1 MNNISVNKELHLFII
16 WANGRYKENEIVS
29 SINKE
34 FQLVEKYRVNWD
46 KDLFG
51 KNLTSFYGTNLPP
64 NSKKEK
70 HCGNGEFLLLTFYDN
85 KPKYGFIETG
95 RGTEKVNLN
104 VFLAKEKF
112 RKWTGGGHKIHST
125 NTIQE
130 TNHDL
135 VLLFGV
141 NYKNYIKL
149 ISDKLNN
156 KTNLNVIK
164 EIPKNIIGIN
174 GWKNLR
180 ELFFVMN
187 NTLDYVVLRN
197 FEELPDQNYS
207 DEHFDIDF
215 LVNDLDQ
222 AVFISNA
229 EKVFNQK
236 DRVHYKIKI
245 NDEYVFVDFRY
256 LSDNYYDKNWQSKIL
271 KNKIYSSKGFYRPNN
286 EDYFYSILY
295 HVLIHKKSIQVDYF
309 DKIKNVFKKLSIFS
323 EEKSNFDDY
332 FLMLENFLRK
342 NNYQYTKPK
351 DPTVY
356 FDEKMINYKND
367 IEDLSIVNCNNI
379 KPFQIENWKNFSG
392 FIYFTG
398 KIKGKK
404 KVFIKSRGIEES
416 SKREYK
422 VIQVLRSIKK
432 KYFPKAYYFRKTK
445 KQNFVV
451 MEYINGSRLDQ
462 LIETGKLYRERKI
475 FKENIYNGIFII
487 LKTLHKLKIVHRDI
501 RPQNI
506 IIKDNGTPILIDF
519 QFAVD
524 VKRKIFKEY
533 KLIRKKPRMVKGLG
547 SSFAKNRFHW
557 DDAYSVSK
565 IFDLFKFNDDKNF
578 NQLKLDVSDMIG
590 KYEIIWINN
599 NFFSKLIVLTINYF
613 SLPIILIKLNFYKF
627 LYLMISSEKHNN
639 KIKKFKKKLFEYH

>member
-1 MNNISVNKELHLFII
+1 MGSDYKNKELHLFII
-16 WANGRYKENEIVS
+16 WEKGRYKEKEIVR
-29 SINKE
+29 SINEE
-34 FQLVEKYRVNWD
+34 FQLIEKYRVNWD
-46 KDLFG
+46 KNLFG
-51 KNLTSFYGTNLPP
+51 KNLTSFYGTNLSP

-70 HCGNGEFLLLTFYDN
+70 HCGNDEFLLLTFYDN
-85 KPKYGFIETG
+85 NPKHGFIETG

-141 NYKNYIKL
+141 NYENYIKL
-149 ISDKLNN
+149 ISEKLNN
-156 KTNLNVIK
+156 KTNLNVVR
-164 EIPKNIIGIN
+164 EIPKNIMGIN

-187 NTLDYVVLRN
+187 NSLDYVVLRN

-271 KNKIYSSKGFYRPNN
+271 KKKIYSSKGFYRPNN

-309 DKIKNVFKKLSIFS
+309 DKIKNVFKKLSICS

-351 DPTVY
+351 DPTVF
-356 FDEKMINYKND
+356 FDKKFISYKDYKEN
-367 IEDLSIVNCNNI
+367 LSKFNLKNITPFSVN
-379 KPFQIENWKNFSG
+379 EWKNFSAY
-392 FIYFTG
+392 IYFTAEKDDEKCIIKVG
-398 KIKGKK
+398 GLGLSARREYKILQLLRKSNTKFFPKEFFFRCNENEKFVVMKKIKGLRLDKLLSTK
-404 KVFIKSRGIEES
+404 ALYAKSSLFIK
-416 SKREYK
+416 
-422 VIQVLRSIKK
+422 
-432 KYFPKAYYFRKTK
+432 
-445 KQNFVV
+445 
-451 MEYINGSRLDQ
+451 
-462 LIETGKLYRERKI
+462 
-475 FKENIYNGIFII
+475 NIYIGIFDI
-487 LKTLHKLKIVHRDI
+487 LKILHNQKIVHRDI
-501 RPQNI
+501 SPQNI
-506 IIKDNGTPILIDF
+506 IIEDDGTPVLIDF

-524 VKRKIFKEY
+524 VNRKKFKEH
-533 KLIRKKPRMVKGLG
+533 KIVRKKPKLIKGLG
-547 SSFAKNRFHW
+547 EKYAKNKFHW
-557 DDAYSVSK
+557 DDAYSVKKILELFSFTKDK
-565 IFDLFKFNDDKNF
+565 IFFEIQKDVDK
-578 NQLKLDVSDMIG
+578 MIG
-590 KYEIIWINN
+590 KYEIISVYDNFLSKIMTLTFNKFWYEIN
-599 NFFSKLIVLTINYF
+599 
-613 SLPIILIKLNFYKF
+613 
-627 LYLMISSEKHNN
+627 IS
-639 KIKKFKKKLFEYH
+639 KKFFYMSLFFLTKKDIYMNKTNKYKKKILNL

>member
-1 MNNISVNKELHLFII
+1 MNSDYKNKELHLFII
-16 WANGRYKENEIVS
+16 WEKGRYKEKEIVK
-29 SINKE
+29 SINEE

-64 NSKKEK
+64 NSRKEK
-70 HCGNGEFLLLTFYDN
+70 HCGNDEFLILTFYDN
-85 KPKYGFIETG
+85 NPKHGFIETG

-135 VLLFGV
+135 VLLFGI

-187 NTLDYVVLRN
+187 NTLNYVVLRN

-229 EKVFNQK
+229 EKVYNQK
-236 DRVHYKIKI
+236 NRVHYKIKI
-245 NDEYVFVDFRY
+245 NDEYIFVDFRY
-256 LSDNYYDKNWQSKIL
+256 LSDNYYDKNWQHKIL
-271 KNKIYSSKGFYRPNN
+271 ENKIYSSKGFYRPNN
-286 EDYFYSILY
+286 EDYFYSIIY

-309 DKIKNVFKKLSIFS
+309 DKIKNIFKKLSIFN

-342 NNYQYTKPK
+342 NNYKYTKPK
-351 DPTVY
+351 DPTVF
-356 FDEKMINYKND
+356 FDKKFTNYKDYLEN
-367 IEDLSIVNCNNI
+367 LSKFYLENITPFSVN
-379 KPFQIENWKNFSG
+379 EWKNFSG
-392 FIYFTG
+392 YIYFTAEKDDEKCIIKVG
-398 KIKGKK
+398 GLGLSARREYKILQLLRKSNTKFFPKEFFFRCTENEKFVVLEKIKGLRLDKLLSTK
-404 KVFIKSRGIEES
+404 ALYAKSSIFIK
-416 SKREYK
+416 
-422 VIQVLRSIKK
+422 
-432 KYFPKAYYFRKTK
+432 
-445 KQNFVV
+445 
-451 MEYINGSRLDQ
+451 
-462 LIETGKLYRERKI
+462 
-475 FKENIYNGIFII
+475 NIYIGIFDI
-487 LKTLHKLKIVHRDI
+487 LKTLHNQKIVHRDI

-506 IIKDNGTPILIDF
+506 IIKDDGTPVLIDF

-524 VKRKIFKEY
+524 ANRKKFKEH
-533 KLIRKKPRMVKGLG
+533 KIVRKKPRLIKGLG
-547 SSFAKNRFHW
+547 EKYAKNKFHW
-557 DDAYSVSK
+557 DDAYSVKKILEFFSFTKDK
-565 IFDLFKFNDDKNF
+565 IFFEIQKDVDK
-578 NQLKLDVSDMIG
+578 MIG
-590 KYEIIWINN
+590 KYEIISVYN
-599 NFFSKLIVLTINYF
+599 NFLSKIMTLTFNKFSYEINISKIF
-613 SLPIILIKLNFYKF
+613 FYKSLFF
-627 LYLMISSEKHNN
+627 LTKKDKYMN
-639 KIKKFKKKLFEYH
+639 KIDKYEKKLLNL

>member
-1 MNNISVNKELHLFII
+1 MNNILENKELHLFII
-16 WANGRYKENEIVS
+16 WAKGRYKEKEIVS

-34 FQLVEKYRVNWD
+34 FQIVEKYLVNWD
-46 KDLFG
+46 KNLFG
-51 KNLTSFYGTNLPP
+51 KNLTSFYGANLPP

-70 HCGNGEFLLLTFYDN
+70 HCGSGEFLLLTFYDN

-112 RKWTGGGHKIHST
+112 RNWTGGGHKIHST
-125 NTIQE
+125 NSIQE
-130 TNHDL
+130 TNHNL
-135 VLLFGV
+135 TLLLG
-141 NYKNYIKL
+141 KNYYDYEKL
-149 ISDKLNN
+149 IKN
-156 KTNLNVIK
+156 KNLK
-164 EIPKNIIGIN
+164 QKKNETRRISRNIEGLN
-174 GWKNLR
+174 GWKNL
-180 ELFFVMN
+180 EQLLYVMN
-187 NTLDYVVLRN
+187 STIEYVVLRN
-197 FEELPDQNYS
+197 FENMPKNHILED
-207 DEHFDIDF
+207 HADIDF
-215 LVNDLDQ
+215 LVRDVDQ
-222 AVFISNA
+222 AVYITNA
-229 EKVFNQK
+229 QHINK
-236 DRVHYKIKI
+236 DRYKINIASKYILVDFESVGDGLYDQKWQNHILKKRIFIKNILYVPHSEDFFYCLIYHVLFHKRYIANDYHYKIKQAYKKLNI
-245 NDEYVFVDFRY
+245 YDYQKCNFNDY
-256 LSDNYYDKNWQSKIL
+256 LNLLERFIS
-271 KNKIYSSKGFYRPNN
+271 KNKYQFEKP
-286 EDYFYSILY
+286 
-295 HVLIHKKSIQVDYF
+295 
-309 DKIKNVFKKLSIFS
+309 KNHSIF
-323 EEKSNFDDY
+323 
-332 FLMLENFLRK
+332 
-342 NNYQYTKPK
+342 
-351 DPTVY
+351 

-379 KPFQIENWKNFSG
+379 KPFQLENWKNFSG

-422 VIQVLRSIKK
+422 VIQVLRSLKK

-462 LIETGKLYRERKI
+462 LIETGKLYREKKI

-487 LKTLHKLKIVHRDI
+487 LKTLHRLKIVHRDI

-578 NQLKLDVSDMIG
+578 DQIKLDVSDMIG
-590 KYEIIWINN
+590 KYEIISTNN
-599 NFFSKLIVLTINYF
+599 NFFSKLIVLTKNYF

-627 LYLMISSEKHNN
+627 LYLMISTEKHNN

>member
-1 MNNISVNKELHLFII
+1 MDSDYKNKELHLFII
-16 WANGRYKENEIVS
+16 WEKGRYKEKEIVK
-29 SINKE
+29 SINEE

-70 HCGNGEFLLLTFYDN
+70 HCGNDEFLILTFYDN
-85 KPKYGFIETG
+85 NPKHGFIETG

-135 VLLFGV
+135 VLLFGI

-207 DEHFDIDF
+207 DKHFDIDF

-229 EKVFNQK
+229 EKVYNQK
-236 DRVHYKIKI
+236 NRVHYKIKI
-245 NDEYVFVDFRY
+245 NDEYIFVDFRY
-256 LSDNYYDKNWQSKIL
+256 LSDNYYDKNWQHKIL
-271 KNKIYSSKGFYRPNN
+271 ENKIYSSKGFYRPNN
-286 EDYFYSILY
+286 EDYFYSIIY

-309 DKIKNVFKKLSIFS
+309 DKVKNIFKKLSIFS

-342 NNYQYTKPK
+342 NNYKYTRPK
-351 DPTVY
+351 DPTVF
-356 FDEKMINYKND
+356 FDKKFTNYKDYLEN
-367 IEDLSIVNCNNI
+367 LSKFYLENI
-379 KPFQIENWKNFSG
+379 TPFSVSEWKNFSG
-392 FIYFTG
+392 YIYFTAE
-398 KIKGKK
+398 KDDEKCIIKVGGLGL
-404 KVFIKSRGIEES
+404 SAR
-416 SKREYK
+416 REYK
-422 VIQVLRSIKK
+422 ILQLLRKSNTKF
-432 KYFPKAYYFRKTK
+432 FPKEFFFRCTENEK
-445 KQNFVV
+445 FVV
-451 MEYINGSRLDQ
+451 MEKIKGLRLD
-462 LIETGKLYRERKI
+462 KLLSTKALYAKSSI
-475 FKENIYNGIFII
+475 FIKNIYIGIFDI
-487 LKTLHKLKIVHRDI
+487 LKTLHNQKIVHRDI

-506 IIKDNGTPILIDF
+506 IIKDDGTPVLIDF

-524 VKRKIFKEY
+524 VNRKKFKEH
-533 KLIRKKPRMVKGLG
+533 KIVRKKPRLIKGLG
-547 SSFAKNRFHW
+547 EKYAKNKFHW
-557 DDAYSVSK
+557 DDAYSVKKILELFSFTTDK
-565 IFDLFKFNDDKNF
+565 IFFEIQKDVDK
-578 NQLKLDVSDMIG
+578 MIG
-590 KYEIIWINN
+590 KYEIISVYN
-599 NFFSKLIVLTINYF
+599 NFLSKIMTLTFNKFSYEINISKIF
-613 SLPIILIKLNFYKF
+613 FYKSLFF
-627 LYLMISSEKHNN
+627 LTKKDKYIN
-639 KIKKFKKKLFEYH
+639 KIDKYEKKLLNL